1 MIVELQAPSELKVGD
16 IIYEKYLPSRAN
28 GTDFYFRI
36 YVLTKRVVLDGE
48 TWFRARRVYPC
59 GVNLKDDLSDIIIGG
74 TMRYKILN
82 I

>member
-48 TWFRARRVYPC
+48 TWFRARRVFPI